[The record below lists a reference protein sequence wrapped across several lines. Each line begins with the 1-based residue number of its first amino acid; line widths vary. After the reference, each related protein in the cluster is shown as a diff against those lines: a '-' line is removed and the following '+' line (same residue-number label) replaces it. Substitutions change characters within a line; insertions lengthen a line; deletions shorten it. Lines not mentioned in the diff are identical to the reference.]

1 MYIYLGVHRKLV
13 RDVGS
18 GRYLRYVCDR
28 GDAVGEGAVSELAGG
43 EVTMGKT
50 IRST

>member
-28 GDAVGEGAVSELAGG
+28 GDAVGEGAVSELAVG
-43 EVTMGKT
+43 VLLLLILAT
-50 IRST
+50 ST